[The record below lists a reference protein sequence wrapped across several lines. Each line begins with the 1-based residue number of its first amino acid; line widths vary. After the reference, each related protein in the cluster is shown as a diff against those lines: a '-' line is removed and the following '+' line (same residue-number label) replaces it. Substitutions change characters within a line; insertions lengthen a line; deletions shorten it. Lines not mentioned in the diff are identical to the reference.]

1 MMNCNIPQHK
11 KPVSTQVKP
20 LNENVQ
26 KYLRCIKRL
35 ERAYIV
41 TEFAEV
47 AGVSRKCIN
56 YNADKIEAY
65 YQIAPPPTE
74 ADLKWFDARSIDYYL
89 KNTIDTKSAL
99 GAIVGYLLK
108 YRYGLLGH
116 LRKVSA
122 IKTAGQD
129 TIKLVVA
136 IKSRKHGT
144 GTPIQSNSKAVKNLS
159 NHNKIAWI
167 DALFIRSGGYYAGHT
182 AKLWKTTEL
191 TDKIISDAI
200 SIFFDKIAN
209 IQPKFIGNYI
219 FGEGTTNTATYSS
232 ICSVINVTL
241 LTNPI
246 ITKYQWY
253 DKLLFLSFGQVQNL
267 CLSSMLH
274 IISQTIAIVHGHF
287 IVSLNHTSK
296 TNPTLGRNYNV
307 FTRLRSAE
315 RKQLDFINYDISAA
329 LQTISLQ
336 LIQATETDYP
346 LLTRYSKDKQFKGA
360 LREDI
365 AKALNVP
372 IVEVKQKLT
381 AFANG
386 AVSGVDKHIIYKQ
399 FQSESDK
406 LRLQV
411 LVHTADHTPQ
421 LLEQAKAQSRRQLPE
436 DIDWFSANTED
447 SQALARSKSS
457 VYFFIWT
464 HYERLIRKA
473 MLIIL
478 TDGIEVHDAVY
489 SKMDVSTN
497 IIEVTIFESTGFKI
511 IIEKD

>member
-26 KYLRCIKRL
+26 KYLRCIKHL
-35 ERAYIV
+35 EQAYSV

-56 YNADKIEAY
+56 YNVNKIEAY
-65 YQIAPPPTE
+65 YQTAPTPTE
-74 ADLKWFDARSIDYYL
+74 ADLEWFDARSINYYL
-89 KNTIDTKSAL
+89 KDATNAKRAL

-116 LRKVSA
+116 LRKISA
-122 IKTAGQD
+122 IKSSGQD
-129 TIKLVVA
+129 IIKLIVA
-136 IKSRKHGT
+136 IKSRKHKT
-144 GTPIQSNSKAVKNLS
+144 GTPIQSNSRAVKNLS
-159 NHNKIAWI
+159 NQNKIAWI
-167 DALFIRSGGYYAGHT
+167 DTLFIRSGGYYAGHT
-182 AKLWKTTEL
+182 AKLWRTTEL
-191 TDKIISDAI
+191 TDQILADAI
-200 SIFFDKIAN
+200 IIFFDKTAN
-209 IQPKFIGNYI
+209 KQPEFISNYTLM
-219 FGEGTTNTATYSS
+219 EGISNYATYSS
-232 ICSVINVTL
+232 TCYRVSVTL
-241 LTNPI
+241 NINYI
-246 ITKYQWY
+246 ITKYQWHE
-253 DKLLFLSFGQVQNL
+253 KLLFLSFGQVQNL

-274 IISQTIAIVHGHF
+274 IVSKTIAIENGHF

-296 TNPTLGRNYNV
+296 TDPTLGRNYNV

-336 LIQATETDYP
+336 LIQASISDYP
-346 LLTRYSKDKQFKGA
+346 LLTRYSKDKQFKRS

-365 AKALNVP
+365 AKALKVP
-372 IVEVKQKLT
+372 VVEVKQKLT

-386 AVSGVDKHIIYKQ
+386 AVSGIDKHLTYKQ
-399 FQSESDK
+399 FQSESND

-411 LVHTADHTPQ
+411 LVHTAEHTPQ
-421 LLEQAKAQSRRQLPE
+421 LLEQAKSQSKKQLPE
-436 DIDWFSANTED
+436 DIDWFSTNTED
-447 SQALARSKSS
+447 SQALARGKSS

-464 HYERLIRKA
+464 YYERLIRKA
-473 MLIIL
+473 MLSIL

-497 IIEVTIFESTGFKI
+497 VIEATIFESSGFKI